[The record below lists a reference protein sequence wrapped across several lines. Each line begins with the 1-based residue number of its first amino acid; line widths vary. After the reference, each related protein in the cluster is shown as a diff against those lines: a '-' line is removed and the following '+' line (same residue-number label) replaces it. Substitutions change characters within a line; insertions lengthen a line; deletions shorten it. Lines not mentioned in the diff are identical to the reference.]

1 MGNPTQTPNVA
12 PPPQAPPPQYR
23 TRRRSMAG
31 PIVLIT
37 IGILCLM
44 ATMGVLSL
52 HTLMLRFA
60 HFWPVLLIMWGLV
73 KVFEHYKAQQE
84 GYETTGIGAGGVVF
98 IAFIIIFGLVT
109 TGLSKLDMSGIG
121 FDTGSSGYTF
131 QADLEQPFPDGAT
144 FKASASHGNI
154 VIRSWDDKKVKV
166 HVSQTMRGKDEASAR

>member
-23 TRRRSMAG
+23 PRRRSMAG

-37 IGILCLM
+37 IGVLGLM
-44 ATMGVLSL
+44 ATMGMLSF
-52 HTLMLRFA
+52 HTLFIRFG

-109 TGLSKLDMSGIG
+109 TGLSKLD
-121 FDTGSSGYTF
+121 
-131 QADLEQPFPDGAT
+131 
-144 FKASASHGNI
+144 
-154 VIRSWDDKKVKV
+154 
-166 HVSQTMRGKDEASAR
+166 